1 MSLSDNHIKVLLALH
16 REENH
21 CVKAEKIFRI
31 KRGVA
36 GFDDIL
42 IDLLKEDLVEYEAAE
57 DTYYLAYEGFEIVES
72 WQEAESPVEPEK
84 ETEYIIAFRTA
95 KEFKRLALR
104 IVLAIARFGGLVLIL
119 HPDYGLNK
127 FGNFKKELESGEFEE
142 VEKEL
147 ENLIDSVQYIRNP
160 ENVDTLK

>member
-1 MSLSDNHIKVLLALH
+1 MILSDNHIKVLQALH

-21 CVKAEKIFRI
+21 CVKAEKILRI

-42 IDLLKEDLVEYEAAE
+42 LFLLKEDLVEYEAAE

-104 IVLAIARFGGLVLIL
+104 ILLAIAIFGGLVLWL
-119 HPDYGLNK
+119 NPDYGLRNYINPREQLK
-127 FGNFKKELESGEFEE
+127 SGEFDE
-142 VEKEL
+142 VEKQL
-147 ENLIDSVQYIRNP
+147 KNIIDSVQNIRNL
-160 ENVDTLK
+160 ENTDSLK